1 MNLLLYWKRRYNMA
15 IVYSNVT
22 VSLTKQTSVPIV
34 EMVQGDTGRGLDVFV
49 SDDIITDQVAY
60 TDDSLIATLWAT
72 KPSGLMV
79 SMDATSVS
87 RFQNSNAYE
96 IKFSDSKIFQQI
108 IAEVG
113 IVQCQINVL
122 MSGEF
127 VTSVPIK
134 INVIEN
140 MAIAFDLESKEE
152 FRNAIELMAKQR
164 EYIRVLEDYISQ
176 FQEQLKLTVNVRYGT
191 SDPTVLSTDKQGDI
205 YIKYKE

>member
-1 MNLLLYWKRRYNMA
+1 MA

-34 EMVQGDTGRGLDVFV
+34 EMVQGDTGRGLDVSV

-60 TDDSLIATLWAT
+60 TDDSLTATLWAT

-140 MAIAFDLESKEE
+140 IAMSFELESKEE

>member
-1 MNLLLYWKRRYNMA
+1 MA

-22 VSLTKQTSVPIV
+22 VSLTKQKSVPIV
-34 EMVQGDTGRGLDVFV
+34 EMVLGDTGRGLDVFV

-60 TDDSLIATLWAT
+60 TDDSLTATLWAT

-113 IVQCQINVL
+113 IVKCQINVL

-140 MAIAFDLESKEE
+140 MATAFDLESKEE

-164 EYIRVLEDYISQ
+164 EYIRVLEDYVSQ

>member
-1 MNLLLYWKRRYNMA
+1 MA
-15 IVYSNVT
+15 IAYSNLN

-49 SDDIITDQVAY
+49 SDDIITDELAY
-60 TDDSLIATLWAT
+60 IDDSLTATLWAS
-72 KPSGLMV
+72 KPSGLMI
-79 SMDATSVS
+79 SMDASSVS

-96 IKFSDSKIFQQI
+96 IKFSDPKIFQQI

-127 VTSVPIK
+127 VTSFPIK

-140 MAIAFDLESKEE
+140 ITESFELESKEE

-164 EYIRVLEDYISQ
+164 EYIKVLEDYISQ

-191 SDPTVLSTDKQGDI
+191 SDPTVLSTDKPGDI

>member
-1 MNLLLYWKRRYNMA
+1 MA

-60 TDDSLIATLWAT
+60 TDDSLTATLWAT

-96 IKFSDSKIFQQI
+96 IKFSDPEIFQQI

-191 SDPTVLSTDKQGDI
+191 SNPTVLSTDKQGDI

>member
-1 MNLLLYWKRRYNMA
+1 MA

-60 TDDSLIATLWAT
+60 TDDSLTATLWAT

-122 MSGEF
+122 ISGEF

>member
-1 MNLLLYWKRRYNMA
+1 MA

-96 IKFSDSKIFQQI
+96 IKFSDPEIFQQI

-113 IVQCQINVL
+113 IVKCQINVL

>member
-1 MNLLLYWKRRYNMA
+1 MA

-34 EMVQGDTGRGLDVFV
+34 EMVQGDTGRGLDVFI
-49 SDDIITDQVAY
+49 SDEIITDEVAY
-60 TDDSLIATLWAT
+60 IDEGLTATLWAT

-96 IKFSDSKIFQQI
+96 IKFSDPETFQQI

-140 MAIAFDLESKEE
+140 IAASFDLESKEE

-164 EYIRVLEDYISQ
+164 EYIRVLEDYVSQ

>member
-1 MNLLLYWKRRYNMA
+1 MA
-15 IVYSNVT
+15 ITYSNVT
-22 VSLTKQTSVPIV
+22 VSLTTQTSVPVV
-34 EMVQGDTGRGLDVFV
+34 EMVQGDTGRGLDVFI
-49 SDDIITDQVAY
+49 SDDIITDEIAY
-60 TDDSLIATLWAT
+60 SDDSLTATLWAT

-79 SMDATSVS
+79 SMDAASVS

-96 IKFSDSKIFQQI
+96 IKFSDPEIFQQI

-113 IVQCQINVL
+113 IVRCQINVL

-140 MAIAFDLESKEE
+140 MATAFDLESKDE

-164 EYIRVLEDYISQ
+164 EYIRVLENYVSQ

-205 YIKYKE
+205 YIRYKE

>member
-1 MNLLLYWKRRYNMA
+1 MA

-60 TDDSLIATLWAT
+60 TDDSLTATLWAT

-96 IKFSDSKIFQQI
+96 IKFSDSEIFQQI
-108 IAEVG
+108 IAEIGV
-113 IVQCQINVL
+113 VQCQINVL

-127 VTSVPIK
+127 VTSFPIK

-140 MAIAFDLESKEE
+140 MATAFDLESKEE

-164 EYIRVLEDYISQ
+164 EYIRVLEDYVSQ

>member
-1 MNLLLYWKRRYNMA
+1 MA

-34 EMVQGDTGRGLDVFV
+34 EMVQGDTGRGLDVFI
-49 SDDIITDQVAY
+49 SDEIITDEVAY
-60 TDDSLIATLWAT
+60 IDEGLTATLWVT

-96 IKFSDSKIFQQI
+96 IKFSDPETFQQI

-140 MAIAFDLESKEE
+140 IAASFDLESKEE

-164 EYIRVLEDYISQ
+164 EYIRVLEDYVSQ

>member
-1 MNLLLYWKRRYNMA
+1 MA

-60 TDDSLIATLWAT
+60 TDDSLTATLWAT

-87 RFQNSNAYE
+87 RFQNSNAYK

-164 EYIRVLEDYISQ
+164 EYIRVLEDYVSQ

>member
-1 MNLLLYWKRRYNMA
+1 MA

-60 TDDSLIATLWAT
+60 TDDSLTATLWAT

-96 IKFSDSKIFQQI
+96 IKFSVPEIFQQS

-140 MAIAFDLESKEE
+140 MAIAFELESKEE

>member
-1 MNLLLYWKRRYNMA
+1 MA
-15 IVYSNVT
+15 ITYSNVT
-22 VSLTKQTSVPIV
+22 VSLTTQTSVPVV
-34 EMVQGDTGRGLDVFV
+34 EMVQGDTGRGLDVFI
-49 SDDIITDQVAY
+49 SDDIITDEIAY
-60 TDDSLIATLWAT
+60 IDDSLTATLWAT

-79 SMDATSVS
+79 SMDAASVS

-96 IKFSDSKIFQQI
+96 IKFSDPKIFQQI

-140 MAIAFDLESKEE
+140 MATAFDLESKEE

>member
-1 MNLLLYWKRRYNMA
+1 MA

-49 SDDIITDQVAY
+49 SDDIITDQAAY

-87 RFQNSNAYE
+87 RFQNSNAYK
-96 IKFSDSKIFQQI
+96 IKFSDPEIFQQI

-140 MAIAFDLESKEE
+140 IAMSFELESKEE

>member
-1 MNLLLYWKRRYNMA
+1 MA
-15 IVYSNVT
+15 ITYSNVT
-22 VSLTKQTSVPIV
+22 VSLNNQTSVPIV

-49 SDDIITDQVAY
+49 SDDIITDELAY
-60 TDDSLIATLWAT
+60 IDDSLTATLWAS
-72 KPSGLMV
+72 KPSGLMI
-79 SMDATSVS
+79 SMDAASVS

-127 VTSVPIK
+127 VTSFPIK

-140 MAIAFDLESKEE
+140 IATSFKLESKEE

-164 EYIRVLEDYISQ
+164 EYIKVLEDYISQ

-191 SDPTVLSTDKQGDI
+191 SDPTVLSTDKPGDI

>member
-1 MNLLLYWKRRYNMA
+1 MA
-15 IVYSNVT
+15 ITYSHVT
-22 VSLTKQTSVPIV
+22 VSLTTQTSVPVV
-34 EMVQGDTGRGLDVFV
+34 EMVQGDTGRGLDVFI
-49 SDDIITDQVAY
+49 SDDIITDEIVY
-60 TDDSLIATLWAT
+60 TDDSLTATLWAT

-79 SMDATSVS
+79 SMDAASVS

-96 IKFSDSKIFQQI
+96 IKFSDSETFQQV

-113 IVQCQINVL
+113 VTQCQINVL

-140 MAIAFDLESKEE
+140 MATAFDLESKEE

-164 EYIRVLEDYISQ
+164 EYIRVLENYVSQ

-191 SDPTVLSTDKQGDI
+191 SNPTVLSTDKQGDI

>member
-1 MNLLLYWKRRYNMA
+1 MA

-22 VSLTKQTSVPIV
+22 VSLTKQTSIPVI
-34 EMVQGDTGRGLDVFV
+34 EMVQGDTGRGLDVFI
-49 SDDIITDQVAY
+49 SDEIITDEVAY
-60 TDDSLIATLWAT
+60 IDKGLTATLWAT

-96 IKFSDSKIFQQI
+96 IKFSDPKTFQQI

-113 IVQCQINVL
+113 ITQCQINVL

-140 MAIAFDLESKEE
+140 IAASFDLESKEE

>member
-1 MNLLLYWKRRYNMA
+1 MA

-49 SDDIITDQVAY
+49 SDDIITDQEAY
-60 TDDSLIATLWAT
+60 TDDSLTATLWAT

-96 IKFSDSKIFQQI
+96 IKFSDPEIFQQI

>member
-1 MNLLLYWKRRYNMA
+1 MA
-15 IVYSNVT
+15 ITYSNVT
-22 VSLTKQTSVPIV
+22 VSLTTQTSVPVV
-34 EMVQGDTGRGLDVFV
+34 EMVQGDTGRGLDVFI
-49 SDDIITDQVAY
+49 SDDIITDEIAY
-60 TDDSLIATLWAT
+60 TDDSLTATLWAT

-79 SMDATSVS
+79 SMDAASVS

-96 IKFSDSKIFQQI
+96 IKFSDPKTFQQV

-113 IVQCQINVL
+113 VTQCQINVL

-127 VTSVPIK
+127 VTSVPVK

-140 MAIAFDLESKEE
+140 MATFELESKEE

-164 EYIRVLEDYISQ
+164 EYIRVLENYVSQ

-205 YIKYKE
+205 YIRYKE

>member
-1 MNLLLYWKRRYNMA
+1 MA
-15 IVYSNVT
+15 ITYSNVT
-22 VSLTKQTSVPIV
+22 VSLTTQTSVPVV
-34 EMVQGDTGRGLDVFV
+34 EMVQGDTGRGLDVFI
-49 SDDIITDQVAY
+49 SDDIITDEIAY
-60 TDDSLIATLWAT
+60 TDDSLTAILWAT

-79 SMDATSVS
+79 SMDAASVS

-96 IKFSDSKIFQQI
+96 IKFSDPETFQQV

-113 IVQCQINVL
+113 VTQCQINVL

-140 MAIAFDLESKEE
+140 MAAFDLESKEE

-164 EYIRVLEDYISQ
+164 EYIRVLENYVSQ

>member
-1 MNLLLYWKRRYNMA
+1 MA

-60 TDDSLIATLWAT
+60 TDDSLTATLWAT
-72 KPSGLMV
+72 KPSGLMI
-79 SMDATSVS
+79 SMDAASVS

-96 IKFSDSKIFQQI
+96 IKFSDPKIFQQV

-113 IVQCQINVL
+113 VTQCQINVL

-140 MAIAFDLESKEE
+140 MAGSFSLESKEE

-164 EYIRVLEDYISQ
+164 EYIKVLEDYISQ

>member
-1 MNLLLYWKRRYNMA
+1 MA

-60 TDDSLIATLWAT
+60 TDDSLTATLWAT

-96 IKFSDSKIFQQI
+96 IKFSDPETFQQI

-113 IVQCQINVL
+113 IVQCQINVM

-140 MAIAFDLESKEE
+140 MATSFALESKEE

-164 EYIRVLEDYISQ
+164 EYIRVLENYVSQ

>member
-1 MNLLLYWKRRYNMA
+1 MA

-60 TDDSLIATLWAT
+60 TDDSLTATLWAT

-96 IKFSDSKIFQQI
+96 IKFSDPEIFQQI

-164 EYIRVLEDYISQ
+164 EYITVLEDYISQ

>member
-1 MNLLLYWKRRYNMA
+1 MA

-49 SDDIITDQVAY
+49 SNDIITDQVAY
-60 TDDSLIATLWAT
+60 TDDSLTATLWAT

-96 IKFSDSKIFQQI
+96 IKFSDPEIFQQI

-140 MAIAFDLESKEE
+140 MATAFELESKEE

>member
-1 MNLLLYWKRRYNMA
+1 MA

-34 EMVQGDTGRGLDVFV
+34 EMVQGDTGRGLDVFI
-49 SDDIITDQVAY
+49 SDEIITDEVAY
-60 TDDSLIATLWAT
+60 IDEGLTATLWAT

-79 SMDATSVS
+79 SMDAISVS

-96 IKFSDSKIFQQI
+96 IKFSDPKTFQQI

-113 IVQCQINVL
+113 ITQCQINVL

-140 MAIAFDLESKEE
+140 IAASFDLESKEE

>member
-1 MNLLLYWKRRYNMA
+1 MA

-22 VSLTKQTSVPIV
+22 VSLTKQKSVPIV

-60 TDDSLIATLWAT
+60 TDDSLTATLWAT

-113 IVQCQINVL
+113 IVKCQINVL

-140 MAIAFDLESKEE
+140 MATAFDLESKEE

-164 EYIRVLEDYISQ
+164 EYIRVLEDYVSQ

>member
-1 MNLLLYWKRRYNMA
+1 MA
-15 IVYSNVT
+15 ITYSNVT
-22 VSLTKQTSVPIV
+22 VSLTTQTSVPVV
-34 EMVQGDTGRGLDVFV
+34 EMVQGDTGRGLDVFI
-49 SDDIITDQVAY
+49 SDDIITDEIAY
-60 TDDSLIATLWAT
+60 TDDSLTATLWAT

-79 SMDATSVS
+79 SMDAASVS

-96 IKFSDSKIFQQI
+96 IKFSDSETFQQV

-113 IVQCQINVL
+113 VTQCQINVL

-140 MAIAFDLESKEE
+140 MAAAFELESKEE

-164 EYIRVLEDYISQ
+164 EYIRVLENYVSQ

-205 YIKYKE
+205 YIRYKE

>member
-1 MNLLLYWKRRYNMA
+1 MA

-60 TDDSLIATLWAT
+60 TDDSLTATLWAT

-87 RFQNSNAYE
+87 KFQNSNAYE
-96 IKFSDSKIFQQI
+96 IKFSDPEIFQQI

>member
-1 MNLLLYWKRRYNMA
+1 MA
-15 IVYSNVT
+15 ITYSNVT
-22 VSLTKQTSVPIV
+22 VSLTTQTSVPVV
-34 EMVQGDTGRGLDVFV
+34 EMVQGDTGRGLDVFI
-49 SDDIITDQVAY
+49 SDDIITDEIAY
-60 TDDSLIATLWAT
+60 TDDSLTATLWAT

-79 SMDATSVS
+79 SMDAASVS

-96 IKFSDSKIFQQI
+96 IKFSDPETFQQV

-113 IVQCQINVL
+113 VTQCQINVM

-140 MAIAFDLESKEE
+140 MATFELESKEE

-164 EYIRVLEDYISQ
+164 EYIRVLENYVSQ

-205 YIKYKE
+205 YIRYKE

>member
-1 MNLLLYWKRRYNMA
+1 MA

-49 SDDIITDQVAY
+49 SDNIITDQVAY
-60 TDDSLIATLWAT
+60 TDDSLTATLWAT

-96 IKFSDSKIFQQI
+96 IKFSDPEIFQQI

-140 MAIAFDLESKEE
+140 IAMSFELESKEE

-164 EYIRVLEDYISQ
+164 EYIRVLEDYVSQ

>member
-1 MNLLLYWKRRYNMA
+1 MA

-60 TDDSLIATLWAT
+60 TDDSLTATLWAT

-96 IKFSDSKIFQQI
+96 IKFSDPEIFQQI

-134 INVIEN
+134 IKVIEN
-140 MAIAFDLESKEE
+140 MATAFDLESKEE

-164 EYIRVLEDYISQ
+164 EYIRVLEDYVSQ

>member
-1 MNLLLYWKRRYNMA
+1 MA

-22 VSLTKQTSVPIV
+22 VSLTKKTSVPIV

-60 TDDSLIATLWAT
+60 TDDSLTATLWAT

-96 IKFSDSKIFQQI
+96 IKFSDPETFQQI

-140 MAIAFDLESKEE
+140 IAASFDLESKEE

>member
-1 MNLLLYWKRRYNMA
+1 MA
-15 IVYSNVT
+15 ITYSNVT
-22 VSLTKQTSVPIV
+22 VSLTTQTSVPVV
-34 EMVQGDTGRGLDVFV
+34 EMVQGDTGRGLDVFI
-49 SDDIITDQVAY
+49 SDDIITDEIAY
-60 TDDSLIATLWAT
+60 TDDSLTATLWAT

-79 SMDATSVS
+79 SMDAASVS

-96 IKFSDSKIFQQI
+96 IKFSDSETFQQV

-113 IVQCQINVL
+113 VTQCQINVL

-140 MAIAFDLESKEE
+140 MAAFDLESKEE

-164 EYIRVLEDYISQ
+164 EYIRVLENYVSQ

-205 YIKYKE
+205 YIRYKE

>member
-1 MNLLLYWKRRYNMA
+1 MA
-15 IVYSNVT
+15 ITYSNVT
-22 VSLTKQTSVPIV
+22 VSLTTQTSVPVV
-34 EMVQGDTGRGLDVFV
+34 EMVQGDTGRGLDVFI
-49 SDDIITDQVAY
+49 SDDIITDEIAY
-60 TDDSLIATLWAT
+60 TDDSLTATLWAT

-79 SMDATSVS
+79 SMDAASVS

-96 IKFSDSKIFQQI
+96 IKFSDPETFQQV

-113 IVQCQINVL
+113 VTKCQINVL

-140 MAIAFDLESKEE
+140 MAAFELESKEE

-164 EYIRVLEDYISQ
+164 EYIRVLENYVSQ

-205 YIKYKE
+205 YIRYKE

>member
-1 MNLLLYWKRRYNMA
+1 MA

-60 TDDSLIATLWAT
+60 TDDSLTATLWAT

-164 EYIRVLEDYISQ
+164 EYIRVLEDYVSK

>member
-1 MNLLLYWKRRYNMA
+1 MA

-34 EMVQGDTGRGLDVFV
+34 EMVKGDTGRGLDVFV

-60 TDDSLIATLWAT
+60 TDDSLTATLWAT

-96 IKFSDSKIFQQI
+96 IKFSDPEIFQQI

-164 EYIRVLEDYISQ
+164 EYIKVLEDYISQ

>member
-1 MNLLLYWKRRYNMA
+1 MA
-15 IVYSNVT
+15 ITYSNVT
-22 VSLTKQTSVPIV
+22 VSLTTQTSVPV
-34 EMVQGDTGRGLDVFV
+34 VDMVQGDTGRGLDVFI
-49 SDDIITDQVAY
+49 SDDIITDEIAY
-60 TDDSLIATLWAT
+60 IDDSLTATLWAT

-79 SMDATSVS
+79 SMDAASVS

-96 IKFSDSKIFQQI
+96 IKFSDPETFQQV

-113 IVQCQINVL
+113 VIQCQINVL

-140 MAIAFDLESKEE
+140 MAAFELESKEE

-164 EYIRVLEDYISQ
+164 EYIRVLENYVSQ

-205 YIKYKE
+205 YIRYKE

>member
-1 MNLLLYWKRRYNMA
+1 MA

-60 TDDSLIATLWAT
+60 TDDSLTATLWAT

-140 MAIAFDLESKEE
+140 MATAFDLESKEE

>member
-1 MNLLLYWKRRYNMA
+1 MA

-60 TDDSLIATLWAT
+60 TDDSLTATLWAT

-96 IKFSDSKIFQQI
+96 IKFSDPEIFQQI

-140 MAIAFDLESKEE
+140 MATAFDLESKEE

-164 EYIRVLEDYISQ
+164 EYIRVLENYVSQ

-205 YIKYKE
+205 YIRYKE